1 MNDEFMQALYKI
13 EKEKH
18 LPKDVLLQAIQ
29 SALLS
34 AYKKDYGTANNVSVD
49 INANSGDI
57 KVYAAKKVVEDV
69 KNSAVEIDLYKARD
83 IRPDV
88 QLGDIINI
96 EVTPKDFRRIAAKAA
111 RDIVLQKIHEV
122 EKDIILDEYS
132 EKEGE
137 ILTATVAR
145 LDRKNV
151 YLDLGKIEG
160 IMPMNETVPSE
171 IYKVNDRLKVYIL
184 EAKKGGK
191 SPNVI
196 VSRSHPGLV
205 KRLFELEIPE
215 IHDGIVD
222 IRAIAREAGHRSKVA
237 VYSKYDKI
245 DPIGSCIGPK
255 GTRIQTIMNELRGER
270 IDIVEWSLMPER
282 FIANALSPAK
292 VLEVILNE
300 KEKSARVIVPKN
312 QLSLAIGKEGQ
323 NARLAAKLT
332 GWKIDIKTPD
342 QQEVNETK

>member
-1 MNDEFMQALYKI
+1 
-13 EKEKH
+13 
-18 LPKDVLLQAIQ
+18 
-29 SALLS
+29 
-34 AYKKDYGTANNVSVD
+34 
-49 INANSGDI
+49 
-57 KVYAAKKVVEDV
+57 
-69 KNSAVEIDLYKARD
+69 
-83 IRPDV
+83 
-88 QLGDIINI
+88 
-96 EVTPKDFRRIAAKAA
+96 
-111 RDIVLQKIHEV
+111 V

-160 IMPMNETVPSE
+160 IMPMNETVPNE

-184 EAKKGGK
+184 ETKKGGK
-191 SPNVI
+191 SPNVV
-196 VSRSHPGLV
+196 VSRSHPGLI

-222 IRAIAREAGHRSKVA
+222 IRAIAREAGHRSKIA

-255 GTRIQTIMNELRGER
+255 GARIQTIMNELRGER

-332 GWKIDIKTPD
+332 GWKIDIKTPE

>member
-1 MNDEFMQALYKI
+1 MNDEFIQALYKI

-18 LPKDVLLQAIQ
+18 LSKDVIFEAIQ

-34 AYKKDYGTANNVSVD
+34 AYKKDYGTAANVSVKID
-49 INANSGDI
+49 EQTGDI
-57 KVYAAKKVVEDV
+57 KLYAAKKVVDNVE
-69 KNSAVEIDLYKARD
+69 NPALEIDIDEARAMQ
-83 IRPDV
+83 PSV
-88 QLGDIINI
+88 QLGDIISI
-96 EVTPKDFRRIAAKAA
+96 EIAPERFRRIAARTAH
-111 RDIVLQKIHEV
+111 DLILQKIRDV
-122 EKDIILDEYS
+122 EKSVIISEYA

-145 LDRKNV
+145 VDMKNV

-160 IMPMNETVPSE
+160 VMPMSETVPGE
-171 IYKVNDRLKVYIL
+171 IYKVNDRIKVYII
-184 EAKKGGK
+184 EAKKTGK
-191 SPNVI
+191 SPII
-196 VSRSHPGLV
+196 VSRSHPGLL
-205 KRLFELEIPE
+205 KRLFELEVPE

-222 IRAIAREAGHRSKVA
+222 IRAIAREPGRRSKVA

-245 DPIGSCIGPK
+245 DPVGSCIGAK
-255 GTRIQTIMNELRGER
+255 STRIQAIMDELRGEK
-270 IDIVEWSLMPER
+270 IDVVEWSLMPER

-300 KEKSARVIVPKN
+300 KEKTARVIVPKH

-332 GWKIDIKTPD
+332 GWKIDIKTPE
-342 QQEVNETK
+342 QQEVIEQ